1 MKIPLKYFLN
11 IQFFREKR
19 HERKSKNENLN
30 IIIDTENNI
39 KEFYVQNTIN
49 AIKFENNTIKKL
61 LFKVR

>member
-61 LFKVR
+61 QFKVR

>member
-1 MKIPLKYFLN
+1 MKIPLQYFLN

-30 IIIDTENNI
+30 IIIDMENNI

>member
-1 MKIPLKYFLN
+1 MKIPLQYFLN

-30 IIIDTENNI
+30 IIIDMENNI

-61 LFKVR
+61 QFKVR

>member
-1 MKIPLKYFLN
+1 MKIPLQYFLN

-61 LFKVR
+61 QFKVR